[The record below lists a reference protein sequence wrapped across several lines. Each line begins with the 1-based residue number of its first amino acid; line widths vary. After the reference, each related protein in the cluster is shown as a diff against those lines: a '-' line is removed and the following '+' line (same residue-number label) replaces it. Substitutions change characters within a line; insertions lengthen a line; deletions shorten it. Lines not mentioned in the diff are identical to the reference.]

1 MNKYSNSFFYVAAIV
16 VANVGFSYLPMVDL
30 PFGGQL
36 APMSLL
42 VGFVFVLRDMAQRQ
56 IGHKV
61 LLFMGVG
68 VALSYLMADPFVAVA
83 SAVAFGISELIDW
96 SVYTTTKKPLRDRIL
111 LSSTISTPIDSAIFM
126 LMVGFFSWYGLATM
140 VASKMIG
147 ALIVWSRLK

>member
-1 MNKYSNSFFYVAAIV
+1 
-16 VANVGFSYLPMVDL
+16 
-30 PFGGQL
+30 
-36 APMSLL
+36 MS
-42 VGFVFVLRDMAQRQ
+42 
-56 IGHKV
+56 
-61 LLFMGVG
+61 VG

-96 SVYTTTKKPLRDRIL
+96 LVYTTTKKPLRDRIL